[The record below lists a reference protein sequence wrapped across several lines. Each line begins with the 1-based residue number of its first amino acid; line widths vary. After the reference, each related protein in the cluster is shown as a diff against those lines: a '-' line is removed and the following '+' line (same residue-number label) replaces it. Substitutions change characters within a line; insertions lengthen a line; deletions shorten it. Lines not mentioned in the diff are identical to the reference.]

1 MKIAGFWRYFVDVAS
16 IFHYEGHE
24 EHEGEEG
31 GNSLFV
37 LFVSFVVNSK
47 LTSKRPC
54 SQDFLTPF
62 ITRCRYEN
70 RRVLAVYC

>member
-16 IFHYEGHE
+16 IFYHEGHE

-37 LFVSFVVNSK
+37 LFVSFVVNEK
-47 LTSKRPC
+47 LTLKRRC
-54 SQDFLTPF
+54 S
-62 ITRCRYEN
+62 
-70 RRVLAVYC
+70 